1 MTPRWG
7 RTRRFA
13 QPHAMLAVDAAFT
26 IIWLSAFATQASY
39 NAAGQCGTACSIS
52 KGIVGCGVLVTYV
65 FLLVFPKSLTNRLC
79 SILFGGSTFVSAF
92 TLNYYNN
99 HNILPGYDNRQM
111 GGDNIDPDKAAFSMA
126 PHGDEAYERVDMDDH
141 EPSGGSAYGGGYNNS
156 SYNSHSRYG
165 DANPYSADD
174 DDPDRFGA
182 LPPRNN
188 TLFENDTEYHSGGA
202 PPSLPA
208 NYANPT
214 GGHPYEDVPVQF
226 PAGNY
231 DRGH

>member
-26 IIWLSAFATQASY
+26 IMWLSAFATQAAY
-39 NAAGQCGTACSIS
+39 NAAGQCGKACGIS
-52 KGIVGCGVLVTYV
+52 KGVVGCGVLVTYV
-65 FLLVFPKSLTNRLC
+65 LRLDLYSIFTDLLC
-79 SILFGGSTFVSAF
+79 SLLFAGSTFVSAF

-111 GGDNIDPDKAAFSMA
+111 GSDNIDPDKAAFSMA

-141 EPSGGSAYGGGYNNS
+141 EPSGSAYGGGYNNN

-174 DDPDRFGA
+174 EDPDRFGA

-202 PPSLPA
+202 PPSMPA
-208 NYANPT
+208 SYANPT
-214 GGHPYEDVPVQF
+214 GGHPYEDVPAQF